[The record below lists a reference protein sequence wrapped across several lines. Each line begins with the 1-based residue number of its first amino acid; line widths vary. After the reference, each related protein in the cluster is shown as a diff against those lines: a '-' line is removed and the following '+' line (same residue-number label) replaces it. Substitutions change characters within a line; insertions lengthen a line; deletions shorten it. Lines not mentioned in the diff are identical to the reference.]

1 MIRSNTENWGW
12 TNMKRMKKAALMS
25 LRYIAVRTDDMR
37 LYTWAEKKLFDMRSI
52 NLMPDGY
59 YCLLYRFCMSLVE
72 ERKFLKL
79 ADWLI
84 HRIPYNVRCTI
95 A

>member
-1 MIRSNTENWGW
+1 MERL
-12 TNMKRMKKAALMS
+12 KKAALMS
-25 LRYIAVRTDDMR
+25 LRYIAFRTDHTR
-37 LYTWAEKKLFDMRSI
+37 LYTWAEIRLFDLRSI
-52 NLMPDGY
+52 NLMPNGF
-59 YCLLYRFCMSLVE
+59 YCLLYRFCMILVE